1 MKPRK
6 ISLCLLALAM
16 TMAMSTSAFAA
27 SPDEPLL
34 SGTEPEVPE
43 ICYPTYVAQSD
54 DGTEL
59 RKYYDL
65 GPEDDP
71 AGIPRSDFEQDGFH
85 YTMTDLLKQELPE
98 YEERLH
104 TETVSVASK
113 SKDMATVLSVLPEKK
128 EFITED
134 GFTGTL
140 TLRLESVQVEVS
152 GYGST
157 TKEISA
163 TRSYPN
169 LSDQDTQFI
178 PKTIEQD
185 GKTLTLQ
192 NIEWQS
198 DNTATVDG
206 YALTDRYTAV
216 ATYTGSKT
224 SSYVKGYTV
233 TAEYSGTVS
242 RIALNKVL
250 ADYEKEN
257 PTDGYSKRG
266 IYHFSNEGVCSWFD
280 FTKKIAELAGNTA
293 CDIEPCHSDEFPSPV
308 KRPAYSVLDK
318 TKIKETFGLKIPYW
332 TDSLRKCM
340 GNMDALK
347 A

>member
-1 MKPRK
+1 MKSRK

-27 SPDEPLL
+27 NPDEPLL
-34 SGTEPEVPE
+34 SGAAPEVPE

-54 DGTEL
+54 DGTEF

-71 AGIPRSDFEQDGFH
+71 AGIPRTDFEQDGFH

-104 TETVSVASK
+104 TTTVSVASK

-157 TKEISA
+157 TKEVSA
-163 TRSYPN
+163 TRTYPN

-192 NIEWQS
+192 TIDWQS
-198 DNTATVDG
+198 DNTETVDG
-206 YALTDRYTAV
+206 YALTDRYIAV

-242 RIALNKVL
+242 RIALNKVRYV
-250 ADYEKEN
+250 AIFEGVRIAPIEEPVEEPV
-257 PTDGYSKRG
+257 PTDPPVQEPADATASFNWAVLLVPLAVVAAAGGG
-266 IYHFSNEGVCSWFD
+266 IG
-280 FTKKIAELAGNTA
+280 IALL
-293 CDIEPCHSDEFPSPV
+293 V
-308 KRPAYSVLDK
+308 KHR
-318 TKIKETFGLKIPYW
+318 KESEEESEDDTE
-332 TDSLRKCM
+332 
-340 GNMDALK
+340 
-347 A
+347 

>member
-6 ISLCLLALAM
+6 ISLCLLTLAM

-27 SPDEPLL
+27 RPDEPLL

-71 AGIPRSDFEQDGFH
+71 MGIPRTDFEQDGFR

-104 TETVSVASK
+104 AETVSVASK

-163 TRSYPN
+163 TRTYPN

-192 NIEWQS
+192 TIDWQN

-242 RIALNKVL
+242 RIALNKVRYVAIFEGVRIAPVEETPL
-250 ADYEKEN
+250 EGIA
-257 PTDGYSKRG
+257 PTD
-266 IYHFSNEGVCSWFD
+266 
-280 FTKKIAELAGNTA
+280 
-293 CDIEPCHSDEFPSPV
+293 SPV
-308 KRPAYSVLDK
+308 QEPGEAPASFNWAVLLVPLAVIAAAGGGIGIALLVK
-318 TKIKETFGLKIPYW
+318 HRKESEDESEDDTE
-332 TDSLRKCM
+332 
-340 GNMDALK
+340 
-347 A
+347 